1 MPLEILEEFFDRQK
15 KKMYYKEKSSP
26 KSIPINQNMTLEENI
41 MNKWKETLMEESAE
55 KAGEQGYLTLQLLT
69 RQLDNPQ
76 IEKDYYEIVDTESL
90 ELIGHKATERRGR
103 LTMRSNLN
111 DNVFEK
117 IVKNTETALGS
128 LMDLGEIDPTKVH
141 NIYQA
146 FHRKELTHIS
156 QENKISYHIFKDMC
170 EILPYCRHPGIGIK
184 MLKMVYHNTK
194 LKEIS
199 FKDPNP
205 NIAMFYAFHMCRTM
219 QEHLAL
225 NQSALVSIIQGT
237 FPKDKTLQCF
247 LTYLNDKILLHP
259 LEHYNTLKTKIIYE
273 RGK

>member
-1 MPLEILEEFFDRQK
+1 MEILEEFFDRQK
-15 KKMYYKEKSSP
+15 KKMYYEENSVP
-26 KSIPINQNMTLEENI
+26 KRAPRSQKMTLEENI
-41 MNKWKETLMEESAE
+41 MKNWKEALMEDSAE
-55 KAGEQGYLTLQLLT
+55 HAGEQGIYTLQLLT
-69 RQLDNPQ
+69 RQLDIPQ
-76 IEKDYYEIVDTESL
+76 ITKDYYEIAETESL
-90 ELIGHKATERRGR
+90 ELIGQKTTERRGR

-128 LMDLGEIDPTKVH
+128 LMDLGEIDPTKEVH

-156 QENKISYHIFKDMC
+156 QENKISYHIFKDIC
-170 EILPYCRHPGIGIK
+170 EILPYCQHPGIGIK
-184 MLKMVYHNTK
+184 MLRMVYQNTK

-205 NIAMFYAFHMCRTM
+205 NIPMFYAFHMCRTM

-225 NQSALVSIIQGT
+225 NQSALVSIIHGT
-237 FPKDKTLQCF
+237 FPKDKTIQCF

-259 LEHYNTLKTKIIYE
+259 LEHYNTLKNKIIYE

>member
-1 MPLEILEEFFDRQK
+1 
-15 KKMYYKEKSSP
+15 MYYEENSSP
-26 KSIPINQNMTLEENI
+26 KRGPRSRKMTVEEKDI
-41 MNKWKETLMEESAE
+41 MKNWKDALMEDSAE
-55 KAGEQGYLTLQLLT
+55 KAGKLGIHTLQLLT
-69 RQLDNPQ
+69 RQLDISQ
-76 IEKDYYEIVDTESL
+76 ITKDYYEIMQTDSL
-90 ELIGHKATERRGR
+90 ELIGQKATQRRGR

-128 LMDLGEIDPTKVH
+128 LMDLGDIDPTKEVH

-146 FHRKELTHIS
+146 FHRKELAHIS
-156 QENKISYHIFKDMC
+156 QENKISHHIFKDIC

-184 MLKMVYHNTK
+184 MLKMVYQNTK

-259 LEHYNTLKTKIIYE
+259 LEHYNTLKTKLIYE